1 MNLKLELNKA
11 KEAYKKAT
19 TDNKNLLIDLYGREP
34 FEEVKDI
41 LKGYASACDILNR
54 KQLTIDSF
62 SFLGEKQAK
71 KQFARHKIVTC
82 IEAINQG
89 WEPDFDN
96 SNEYKY
102 YVWMYGKKNGFSSGV
117 DYFGSET
124 SVGSDMYCETREN
137 MELIEK
143 ICKQD
148 YIEYLF

>member
-19 TDNKNLLIDLYGREP
+19 TDNKNLLIDLYGREH

-54 KQLTIDSF
+54 KQITIDSF

-71 KQFARHKIVTC
+71 KQFARHRIVTC

-102 YVWMYGKKNGFSSGV
+102 YVWMYGKKNGFSSFV
-117 DYFGSET
+117 SIVIIST
-124 SVGSDMYCETREN
+124 AVVSDMYCETREN